1 MQDKLLQH
9 EKIYAVI
16 TFSDMLIIISSYLY
30 LNTDEVA
37 PTELSRLDINL

>member
-16 TFSDMLIIISSYLY
+16 FPDMLIIISTYLY
-30 LNTDEVA
+30 LNTDKVA
-37 PTELSRLDINL
+37 PTGLSRLDIQL